1 MDAIHI
7 GWTSQPLSSHFD
19 AVEAK
24 RKQKLEMKALMIR
37 FPHLME
43 QILQKLDNKSLV
55 KSREVAKI
63 WQEFIDETKYPWVRI
78 VKIPTI
84 RKDLPHTYLHLAA
97 KHSQIGVF
105 EEILDGEADKSVVDD
120 EGYTPFLIACLY
132 GQIRIAE
139 VLMKKSVELKIDL
152 CKKSKWGITAFHLAC
167 ISGNSE
173 LAEMIMNNSFINP
186 FLRIDLNEKKPDD
199 SMTGFLY
206 ACRYGHKKIV
216 LSIMKNSKIMNIELN
231 TLNMFDYNALHL
243 AILYGHEEIAKILME
258 KSTDLKF
265 YMNGQTK
272 RGNTAFHIA
281 CKSGS
286 TSIVKIILNQSE
298 YVDLSLKT
306 KHAETGFHFACQSGH
321 TNIVEMLIDK
331 SESIN
336 LDLTSTNRWDL
347 TGFQSAVSN
356 RQGNVIDL
364 IKTKVPSLVIPVPT
378 SEPKRKYYLGTYRY
392 HIRIW

>member
-1 MDAIHI
+1 MDAIHN

-24 RKQKLEMKALMIR
+24 RKQKLEMKDLILR

-43 QILQKLDNKSLV
+43 EILQKLDNKSLV

-84 RKDLPHTYLHLAA
+84 REDLPHTYLHLAA
-97 KHSQIGVF
+97 KHSQIDVF
-105 EEILDGEADKSVVDD
+105 EEILDGEADKNLVDC

-139 VLMKKSVELKIDL
+139 VLMTKSVELKIDL
-152 CKKSKWGITAFHLAC
+152 CRKSKWGITAFHLAC

-186 FLRIDLNEKKPDD
+186 FFRINLNEKKPDD

-216 LSIMKNSKIMNIELN
+216 LTIMKNSKIMNIELN
-231 TLNMFDYNALHL
+231 TLNMFNYNALHL
-243 AILYGHEEIAKILME
+243 AIHYGHEEIAKILME
-258 KSTDLKF
+258 KLTDLKF

-272 RGNTAFHIA
+272 WGNTAFHMA

-286 TSIVKIILNQSE
+286 TSIVKIILDQSE

-306 KHAETGFHFACQSGH
+306 KHAETGFHFACQSGFK
-321 TNIVEMLIDK
+321 TIVEMLIDK

-336 LDLTSTNRWDL
+336 LDLTSKNRWGC
-347 TGFQSAVSN
+347 TGFQLA
-356 RQGNVIDL
+356 RKHENVIDL
-364 IKTKVPSLVIPVPT
+364 INFKMPSLAIPFP
-378 SEPKRKYYLGTYRY
+378 SSQPKQKYYLGTYRY

>member
-139 VLMKKSVELKIDL
+139 VLMTKSVELKIDL
-152 CKKSKWGITAFHLAC
+152 CRKSKWGITAFHLAC

-216 LSIMKNSKIMNIELN
+216 LTIMKNSKIMNIELN

-258 KSTDLKF
+258 KLTDLKF

-347 TGFQSAVSN
+347 TGFQIAVSN